1 MENNSAKKKNTPQK
15 LTIDDFYI
23 GKSLG
28 QGRFG
33 TAHMAF
39 HKASGAIFAI
49 KKVKKEIIK
58 ANKMIDQ
65 FILEVKLQSYLTHPF
80 ILKIYG
86 IFDDETYIYLVL
98 EFMEQGTLF
107 DYLKKFKK
115 LSEQDTA

>member
-1 MENNSAKKKNTPQK
+1 
-15 LTIDDFYI
+15 
-23 GKSLG
+23 
-28 QGRFG
+28 
-33 TAHMAF
+33 MAF
-39 HKASGAIFAI
+39 HKASGAVFAI

-58 ANKMIDQ
+58 ANKLIDQ

-107 DYLKKFKK
+107 NYLKKFKK
-115 LSEQDTA
+115 LSEQDTAEKIRYLAESIQYLQDRGIAHRDIKP